1 MNDYDLEH
9 ELSLKDYTEPEK
21 EQIIAEVEQ
30 RIGERV
36 FGTMPDGK
44 EEEFQKIFYDDID
57 HINWWLGEN
66 DPNYR
71 DTDLFIETDEV
82 INEDGNPDNI
92 RPEKVYATIR
102 WIDIN
107 APNYTEIA
115 QEVINEYKDKDWTE
129 YLAERK

>member
-1 MNDYDLEH
+1 MKDYDLEKELKLEGYSEH
-9 ELSLKDYTEPEK
+9 ERN
-21 EQIIAEVEQ
+21 QIIAEVEQ

-36 FGTMPDGK
+36 FGGLPEGK
-44 EEEFQKIFYDDID
+44 EEEFQKIFYDDVE

-66 DPNYR
+66 DPDYR
-71 DTDLFIETDEV
+71 DTDLFKDTEEIV
-82 INEDGNPDNI
+82 NEDGNPDNI

-107 APNYTEIA
+107 APNYGEIA
-115 QEVINEYKDKDWTE
+115 QNVIDEYRDKDWTE